1 MTIWPIAAMGSASV
15 GFAIRSFIIKATPIS
30 MVELNH
36 YRIEET
42 KWVGLGIDSVCLS
55 YYLLGSDLG
64 SSLWRTSITAVIE

>member
-1 MTIWPIAAMGSASV
+1 
-15 GFAIRSFIIKATPIS
+15 